1 MHSYIGGKF
10 LSCLDVLHCHFDC
23 SGLCRREGAVSM
35 IVFFTRVVYR
45 YIGPETD
52 VKVMIWIN
60 SDTFGGG
67 SLDIK

>member
-1 MHSYIGGKF
+1 
-10 LSCLDVLHCHFDC
+10 
-23 SGLCRREGAVSM
+23 M

-52 VKVMIWIN
+52 VKVTIWIN

-67 SLDIK
+67 SLGIKYVVM